1 MAYGRLDCNW
11 TESYG
16 AKIQCWRGVEWRR
29 IVRMTLEESP
39 PTGPAE
45 KREDELPLPRS
56 YGESMQTAHLVAVGE
71 LVSAITHDLRQPLT
85 ALSMNVS
92 AAIAFLNRPAPAVDE
107 ALESLNDALRQ
118 ERRMRDEL
126 KILQDLA
133 ARREP
138 QRGPVDMTM
147 LVSEVA
153 ALVQSDAVARQVP
166 IDLKIVAP
174 VPIISGDAM
183 LIRQATLDILLDG
196 LRRASLNEPGAR
208 QMLISVRR
216 DGDTVEVAV
225 TPAVVKTDPST
236 RDTWRLAVARA
247 AVDVHQATI
256 TLDNDPATGVRL
268 VTRWPIN
275 GPALRVESVSQ

>member
-1 MAYGRLDCNW
+1 
-11 TESYG
+11 
-16 AKIQCWRGVEWRR
+16 
-29 IVRMTLEESP
+29 
-39 PTGPAE
+39 
-45 KREDELPLPRS
+45 
-56 YGESMQTAHLVAVGE
+56 MQTAHLVAVGE

-107 ALESLNDALRQ
+107 AIESLNDALRQ

-138 QRGPVDMTM
+138 QRGPVDMAM

-166 IDLKIVAP
+166 MDLKIVAP

-196 LRRASLNEPGAR
+196 LRHASLNEPGAR

-216 DGDTVEVAV
+216 AGDTVEVAV
-225 TPAVVKTDPST
+225 TRAGVQTDPST